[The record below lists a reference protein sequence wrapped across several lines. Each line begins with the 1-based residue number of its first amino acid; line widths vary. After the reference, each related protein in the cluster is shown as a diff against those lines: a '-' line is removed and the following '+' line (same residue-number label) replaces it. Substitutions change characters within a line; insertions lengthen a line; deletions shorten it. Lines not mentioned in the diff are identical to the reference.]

1 MKTPFQRAT
10 PADSADILSLFRS
23 TPQRGR
29 VVLNFERE
37 PDYFRGGH
45 VICED
50 PETHIARE
58 ENGTLVMLY
67 GLGWRTLYINGSAR
81 AVRYAHDLRLAEQ
94 ARGGRMILR
103 MARYVADMI
112 GPEDLMQ
119 TVILNENSESL
130 NSVASGRA
138 GLPTYYPCG
147 DIETSLIFR
156 IRSPRISDLA
166 LRRASVADL
175 QKMQQFH
182 DRYAPLRQFYPRYEF
197 SRVLDGHPYFHG
209 LALQD
214 YWLAFRGDELVG
226 MAALWDQKSFKQTRV
241 IAYPAGL
248 SGLRHLWNL
257 WARIFG
263 GLHLPPAGGT
273 MRYLMLH
280 SVLVRDDDPSV
291 LRALLAEMSSCA
303 ASRQAAISAGFFLDD
318 PLRQAVQRCRRQI
331 LRSRHYLIGYHNDP
345 RQQLDGRPGYIE
357 LARL

>member
-50 PETHIARE
+50 PEIHIARE
-58 ENGTLVMLY
+58 KNGTLVMLY
-67 GLGWRTLYINGSAR
+67 GLGWRTLYINGAPR

-112 GPEDLMQ
+112 GPDDLMQ
-119 TVILNENSESL
+119 TVILNENTDSL

-156 IRSPRISDLA
+156 IHSPRENDLEIRQA
-166 LRRASVADL
+166 GVADL
-175 QKMQQFH
+175 QQMQQFH

-197 SRVLDGHPYFHG
+197 SRVLEGHPYFHG

-214 YWLAFRGDELVG
+214 YWLAFRGNELVG

-263 GLHLPPAGGT
+263 GLHLPAAGGT

-280 SVLVRDDDPSV
+280 SVLVRDNDPAV
-291 LRALLAEMSSCA
+291 LRALLAKMSAYA

-318 PLRQAVQRCRRQI
+318 PLRQAVQKCRRQI

-345 RQQLDGRPGYIE
+345 RQQLDERPGYIE

>member
-1 MKTPFQRAT
+1 MSTPFQRAT

-37 PDYFRGGH
+37 PDYFRGGR

-50 PETHIARE
+50 PEVHIARE
-58 ENGTLVMLY
+58 KSGALVMLY
-67 GLGWRTLYINGSAR
+67 GLGWRTLYINGVPR

-112 GPEDLMQ
+112 GPDDLMQ
-119 TVILNENSESL
+119 TVILNENTDSL

-147 DIETSLIFR
+147 DIETSLVFR
-156 IRSPRISDLA
+156 IRARRKSELQ
-166 LRRASVADL
+166 LRPATVADL
-175 QKMQQFH
+175 PVMQQFH
-182 DRYAPLRQFYPRYEF
+182 DCHAPLRQFYPRYEF
-197 SRVLDGHPYFHG
+197 SRIMEGHPYFHG
-209 LALQD
+209 LMLQD

-241 IAYPAGL
+241 VAYPPGL

-257 WARIFG
+257 WARVFG
-263 GLHLPPAGGT
+263 GLHLPAAGGT

-280 SVLVRDDDPSV
+280 SVLIRDNDPAV
-291 LRALLAEMSSCA
+291 LRALLAEMSSYA
-303 ASRQAAISAGFFLDD
+303 ASKQAAISAGFFLDD
-318 PLRQAVQRCRRQI
+318 PLRQAVQNCRRQI

>member
-1 MKTPFQRAT
+1 MSTPFQRAT
-10 PADSADILSLFRS
+10 PADSADILSLFRN

-37 PDYFRGGH
+37 PDYFRGGQ

-50 PETHIARE
+50 PEIHIARE
-58 ENGTLVMLY
+58 KNGTLVMLY
-67 GLGWRTLYINGSAR
+67 GLGWRTLYINGAPR

-112 GPEDLMQ
+112 GPDDLMQ
-119 TVILNENSESL
+119 TVILNENTDSL

-156 IRSPRISDLA
+156 IRSPANHA
-166 LRRASVADL
+166 LQLRQAGVADL
-175 QKMQQFH
+175 PQMQQFH
-182 DRYAPLRQFYPRYEF
+182 DQYAPSRQFYPRYEF
-197 SRVLDGHPYFHG
+197 SRVVEGHPYFHG
-209 LALQD
+209 LSLQD
-214 YWLAFRGDELVG
+214 YWLAFHGKELVG

-257 WARIFG
+257 WARLFG
-263 GLHLPPAGGT
+263 GLHLPAAGGT

-280 SVLVRDDDPSV
+280 SVLIRGNDPAV
-291 LRALLAEMSSCA
+291 LRALLAKMSAYA

-318 PLRQAVQRCRRQI
+318 PLRDAVQKCRRQI
-331 LRSRHYLIGYHNDP
+331 LRSKHYLIGYHNDP
-345 RQQLDGRPGYIE
+345 RQQLDQRPGYIE